1 MPSCV
6 PSSAP
11 TVVHT
16 VLQLFALAI
25 VCAHMCLQAS
35 YTCLCRSWQPR
46 IRKST
51 ISMLGNLSPRNREQP
66 RNQRD
71 NEHIIINRALGF
83 NEAVIIS
90 IAITNIRIMFL
101 LYLYYVLFIISIAI
115 TNILIMFLLYL
126 YYVLFIV
133 SIAIT
138 NIRIM
143 FLLYLYYVLFNT
155 LHQIKMSS
163 LCSHYKENIIRT
175 GAIYVLIMFLL
186 YFIMSSLSFLYRSK
200 TS

>member
-1 MPSCV
+1 M
-6 PSSAP
+6 
-11 TVVHT
+11 HT

-126 YYVLFIV
+126 YYVLF
-133 SIAIT
+133 
-138 NIRIM
+138 
-143 FLLYLYYVLFNT
+143 NT